1 MEYTCELCHYKTG
14 FKSNLKK
21 HKKTKKH
28 IKKDEKANLGT
39 LVHIEQPIIT
49 IETADESSD
58 SEVIYCPHCN
68 KMFNRLYNLNRH
80 LINCNHNKLQ
90 VEIMILK
97 SQLSQ
102 NKDHYHGI
110 LEEKDKCIAVL
121 SEQNKNMSKSHL
133 QIIQNNIITMNPIKF
148 LNTYCSNNPTFEE
161 VITKIKDSELSDI
174 NLDSL
179 NEGIISNNKTILGS
193 EIDAIIKK
201 ANKMVIDTNN
211 ITTGT
216 CDNVLF
222 VNDGSGRKFITKG
235 NPGWDYYQNDD
246 LLDSATCE
254 LLEKTIQKFN
264 NSTLFSK
271 KERETI
277 NKVIK
282 FNNDYSKYKEL
293 LLKDIADH

>member
-1 MEYTCELCHYKTG
+1 MEYTCELCQYKTG
-14 FKSNLKK
+14 FKSNFKK
-21 HKKTKKH
+21 HNKTKKH
-28 IKKDEKANLGT
+28 IRT
-39 LVHIEQPIIT
+39 LVNIEEPISIT
-49 IETADESSD
+49 YIVDEE
-58 SEVIYCPHCN
+58 SESISCPHCN

-211 ITTGT
+211 IKTGT

-264 NSTLFSK
+264 NSALFSK

-282 FNNDYSKYKEL
+282 FNNDYSKYKEH